1 MSEHMRTHHTKV
13 SKEILCISEQG
24 NVLKLPMSILNKYEV
39 HDKASY
45 KRAKNL
51 VLDTFSVTPAEAFA
65 EINAKYT
72 KSGALLKAIRLRE
85 SLTQKEFA
93 HLIKVT
99 QGDLSKM
106 ELGKRPIGKMLANR
120 IAKKFGSRIS

>member
-1 MSEHMRTHHTKV
+1 MSKHTRV
-13 SKEILCISEQG
+13 QPTKEVLCISEQG
-24 NVLKLPMSILNKYEV
+24 AVLKLPVSVLTRYEV

-45 KRAKNL
+45 KKAKNL

-72 KSGALLKAIRLRE
+72 KAGALLKAIRLRE
-85 SLTQKEFA
+85 GLTQKEFA
-93 HLIKVT
+93 PLINVT

-106 ELGKRPIGKMLANR
+106 ELGKRPIGKTLVNR
-120 IAKKFGSRIS
+120 IAKKFGSQIS

>member
-1 MSEHMRTHHTKV
+1 EHMRTHHTKV
-13 SKEILCISEQG
+13 NKEVLCVSEQG
-24 NVLKLPMSILNKYEV
+24 TVLKLPISILNKYEV
-39 HDKASY
+39 HDKTIY
-45 KRAKNL
+45 KKAKSL

-85 SLTQKEFA
+85 GLTQREFA
-93 HLIKVT
+93 PLIQVT
-99 QGDLSKM
+99 QEDLSKM
-106 ELGKRPIGKMLANR
+106 ELGKRQIGKTLANR